1 MQATIQSRTD
11 RRVDLT
17 VTDNDGIEQSL
28 TVTRE
33 GELEYHSSDEIPP
46 PTGDDRAVAARTQHA
61 QRSRFA
67 KYVAFRACGFDTIDP
82 YSTTDR
88 ITYPEH
94 LAAATLVLGAMTPE
108 TVASTFE
115 TAYRQ
120 RVAGADR
127 RVLSPDSD
135 SGVDTDSAPDA
146 DTAASAAD
154 GLPVDPPTGFAPST
168 CRLIEQDIAVDIEDA
183 ALRPLLDILIELE
196 GLGALRK
203 SMAALPERRSG
214 DCFARLASALSQVPV
229 DGSPP
234 LPTVD
239 ATTDR
244 DGTTLVFPCRPLRV
258 EWVRDGCTRVEYEQS
273 SESVADDESSVRLQ
287 LPVEETPFESVA
299 AFQRALVDQL
309 RCQLRDCYLGMGVAP
324 PRDFRVRGPG
334 IDSFTAVYEQDAFY
348 QRYHDPDAVID
359 WMRFPPLP
367 SL

>member
-1 MQATIQSRTD
+1 MQATIQSQTD

-33 GELEYHSSDEIPP
+33 GELEYHSSDDVPP
-46 PTGDDRAVAARTQHA
+46 ATGDDRAVAARTQHA

-67 KYVAFRACGFDTIDP
+67 KYVAFRACGFDALDP

-94 LAAATLVLGAMTPE
+94 LAAATLVLGTMTPE
-108 TVASTFE
+108 TVATTFE

-127 RVLSPDSD
+127 SVLSPDPD
-135 SGVDTDSAPDA
+135 SGVDTDSPPDD

-154 GLPVDPPTGFAPST
+154 VLPVDPPTGFAPST
-168 CRLIEQDIAVDIEDA
+168 CRLIEQDIAVEIADA
-183 ALRPLLDILIELE
+183 ALRPLLDTLIELE
-196 GLGALRK
+196 GLGALRN
-203 SMAALPERRSG
+203 SMDAVPERRHS
-214 DCFARLASALSQVPV
+214 DCFVRLANALSQIPV
-229 DGSPP
+229 DDSPP

-244 DGTTLVFPCRPLRV
+244 DGTTLVFPCCPLRV
-258 EWVRDGCTRVEYEQS
+258 EWVRDGCTRVEYEHS
-273 SESVADDESSVRLQ
+273 SESVPDDESSVRLQ
-287 LPVEETPFESVA
+287 LPVNTPLESVA
-299 AFQRALVDQL
+299 AFQRALVDHL

-324 PRDFRVRGPG
+324 PRDLRVRGPG
-334 IDSFTAVYEQDAFY
+334 IDSFTAVYEQGGFY

-359 WMRFPPLP
+359 WTRFPPLP